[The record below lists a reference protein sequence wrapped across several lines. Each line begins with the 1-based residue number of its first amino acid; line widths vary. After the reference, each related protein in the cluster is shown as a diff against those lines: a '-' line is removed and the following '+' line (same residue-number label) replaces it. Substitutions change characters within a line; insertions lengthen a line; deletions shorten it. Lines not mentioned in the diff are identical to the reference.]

1 MGCVASRIEKD
12 ERVQICRERKKLMKQ
27 LVRFRGDFVDA
38 QLGYLKA
45 LKNTGVTLRQF
56 TESETL
62 ELENI
67 PFDLQL
73 PPSPPPPLPPPPPPF
88 SPDLRKFDE
97 NNRKEEVPQKE
108 STEIEEY
115 DRSTPSPLRSWDIL
129 DTFRCS
135 SPHHH
140 YKNSEL
146 VELVEDEKW
155 AETKTEFEEEDQK
168 EEAVAKIVVNP
179 LPEKPQP
186 VEVVDDNSSTMS
198 WYKETDDAWRSK
210 KTLEGIMRELDDYF
224 LKASAGGKEIA
235 VFMDISG
242 GDTFLS
248 WGLEENKRKN
258 SAKVFSSLSWNWSS
272 KSLQVTKE
280 DVGLYGSSEPCRV
293 GAHCVTLRKLYAAEQ
308 RLYKEMKEEEITKL
322 EYARKCSLLEKQNT
336 ENNDSTKTEKT
347 RLSVESLEAVIVR
360 LKESISSICSSILE
374 RIDEELYP
382 QLVALTSGLM
392 QMWKTMYEAHQVQY
406 QISLRL
412 IRLHDN
418 PSTEI
423 STDSRR
429 RATAQLETEVTY
441 WYNSFCKL
449 TKSQR
454 DYVRTLSR
462 WIQLT
467 NRLED
472 DHQHG
477 GYSSVIRSLC
487 ESWQLVVDR
496 LPDKVT
502 SEAIKS
508 LLSAIHD
515 VILQQA
521 EENNLQKKSNKF
533 EKRLQKESD
542 SLAEI
547 EKKLEVTED
556 TLSELSPKHPL
567 SQKHAKIEALK
578 NQADCEK
585 AKYLNAVQ
593 VTRDMTLVKLKASLP
608 KLFQALMEFSSA
620 SAQAIEAVHNHVKP
634 EVSCDDAPQN
644 STN

>member
-12 ERVQICRERKKLMKQ
+12 ERVQNCRERKKLMKQ
-27 LVRFRGDFVDA
+27 LVGFRGDFVDA
-38 QLGYLKA
+38 QLGYLRA

-62 ELENI
+62 ELENT
-67 PFDLQL
+67 PFGLQL

-88 SPDLRKFDE
+88 SPDLRNFDE

-115 DRSTPSPLRSWDIL
+115 DRCTPSSLSSWENL
-129 DTFRCS
+129 DTFRCL

-146 VELVEDEKW
+146 VVEDEKW

-168 EEAVAKIVVNP
+168 EEAVAKIFVNP

-248 WGLEENKRKN
+248 RGLEENKRKN

-280 DVGLYGSSEPCRV
+280 DVELYGSSEPCKV
-293 GAHCVTLRKLYAAEQ
+293 GAHCITLKKLYAAEQ

-336 ENNDSTKTEKT
+336 ENNDWTKTEKT
-347 RLSVESLEAVIVR
+347 RLSVESLEADIVR

-374 RIDEELYP
+374 LIDEELYP

-392 QMWKTMYEAHQVQY
+392 QMWKTMNEAHQVQN

-412 IRLHDN
+412 IHLHDN

-423 STDSRR
+423 STDYRC

-467 NRLED
+467 NHLEY

-477 GYSSVIRSLC
+477 GYSSVVRSLC
-487 ESWQLVVDR
+487 ESWQLVIDR

-508 LLSAIHD
+508 LLSAIRE
-515 VILQQA
+515 VILLQS
-521 EENNLQKKSNKF
+521 EENNLQKKSDKF

-542 SLAEI
+542 TLAES

-567 SQKHAKIEALK
+567 SQKRAKIEALK
-578 NQADCEK
+578 NQADSEK

-593 VTRDMTLVKLKASLP
+593 VTRDMTLNNLKTSLP

>member
-12 ERVQICRERKKLMKQ
+12 ERMQICRERKKLMKQ
-27 LVRFRGDFVDA
+27 LVGFRGDFVGA
-38 QLGYLKA
+38 QLGYLRA

-62 ELENI
+62 EFENT
-67 PFDLQL
+67 PFGLQL

-115 DRSTPSPLRSWDIL
+115 DRCTPSPLSPWDIL

-146 VELVEDEKW
+146 VEQVEDEKW

-198 WYKETDDAWRSK
+198 WYKESDDAWRSK

-248 WGLEENKRKN
+248 RGLEENKRKN
-258 SAKVFSSLSWNWSS
+258 SAKVFSSRSWNWSS

-280 DVGLYGSSEPCRV
+280 DVGLHSSSEPCRV
-293 GAHCVTLRKLYAAEQ
+293 GAHCITLRKLYAAEQ

-322 EYARKCSLLEKQNT
+322 EYARKCSLLEKQST
-336 ENNDSTKTEKT
+336 ENNDWTKTEKT
-347 RLSVESLEAVIVR
+347 RSSVESLEADIVR

-374 RIDEELYP
+374 LIDEELYP

-392 QMWKTMYEAHQVQY
+392 QMWKTMYEAHQVQN
-406 QISLRL
+406 QISVQL
-412 IRLHDN
+412 INLHDN

-423 STDSRR
+423 STDYRR
-429 RATAQLETEVTY
+429 QATAQLETEVTY

-467 NRLED
+467 NHLED
-472 DHQHG
+472 DLQHG
-477 GYSSVIRSLC
+477 GYSSVVRSLC
-487 ESWQLVVDR
+487 ESWQLVVDK

-508 LLSAIHD
+508 LLSAIRD

-521 EENNLQKKSNKF
+521 EENNLQKKSDKF

-542 SLAEI
+542 TLAEI
-547 EKKLEVTED
+547 EKNLEVTED
-556 TLSELSPKHPL
+556 TLSELSPKHL
-567 SQKHAKIEALK
+567 QKRAKIEALR
-578 NQADCEK
+578 NQADDEK
-585 AKYLNAVQ
+585 AKYLKAVQ
-593 VTRDMTLVKLKASLP
+593 VTRDMTLNNLKTSLP
-608 KLFQALMEFSSA
+608 KLFQALMGFSDA